1 MVLSMPLPN
10 LPLFLIPTLL
20 FPRQTARND
29 TVIYIYIYIYIVA
42 NVHTQIPTYIGSIK
56 PCSQSD
62 ARSCGSLRNVV
73 AEVCERDYAKPQ
85 TSASSSG
92 GSAGDGPEVY
102 LSVACVAVDQ

>member
-1 MVLSMPLPN
+1 MCLSE
-10 LPLFLIPTLL
+10 LL
-20 FPRQTARND
+20 LG
-29 TVIYIYIYIYIVA
+29 V
-42 NVHTQIPTYIGSIK
+42 K

-73 AEVCERDYAKPQ
+73 AEVCERNYAKPQ

-102 LSVACVAVDQ
+102 LSVACVAVDQLTQNWITRKNVRNIVNINAVSAAYET